1 MRTLMKVLKNL
12 FGNNTKISAND
23 IAIKNLNNKSM
34 SLDNY
39 LKKTTLYDNSDGTNA
54 NFTLTDSASNYEYL
68 EIFFGYGKNGN
79 FGNSSVKLFYEY
91 QQSANLILGIYDGI
105 SAQQMMPTVDVN
117 NRSVSIRKCGLVD
130 LVTHD
135 KYTISYIK
143 IYKVVGYK

>member
-68 EIFFGYGKNGN
+68 EIFFGSGKNGN

-91 QQSANLILGIYDGI
+91 QQSANLILGIYDGT
-105 SAQQMMPTVDVN
+105 SAQQMMTTVDVN

>member
-12 FGNNTKISAND
+12 FGNNTKISAED
-23 IAIKNLNNKSM
+23 IAIKNSNNKGM

-39 LKKTTLYDNSDGTNA
+39 LKKSTLYDNSDGTNA

-68 EIFFGYGKNGN
+68 EIFFGYDKNGN

-91 QQSANLILGIYDGI
+91 QQSANLILGIYDGT
-105 SAQQMMPTVDVN
+105 SAQQMMTTVDVD
-117 NRSVSIRKCGLVD
+117 NRNVSIGKCGLVD
-130 LVTHD
+130 LTTHD